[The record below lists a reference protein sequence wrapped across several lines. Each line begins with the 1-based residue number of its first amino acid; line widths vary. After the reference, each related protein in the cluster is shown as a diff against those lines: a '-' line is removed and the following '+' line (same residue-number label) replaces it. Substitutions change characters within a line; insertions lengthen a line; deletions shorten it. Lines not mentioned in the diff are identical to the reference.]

1 MRMLALGLGVI
12 VGLVA
17 LAPARLLL
25 PAPPLAATSVTGSL
39 WQAQLSGAALG
50 RMQLGDVALA
60 LQPGALLKGR
70 LSWQTAGSLNGQIWR
85 GFTAGGVV
93 GMNGR
98 LIGSPLPGLPL
109 AGISLADV
117 MATRVGAGRCE
128 AAGGQVTADL
138 ALPLA
143 VRFAPLVAMHVPGHY
158 FTNGTPGRNA
168 FLKGL
173 HDAGRLVVLLGLPRS
188 RMGRSCVW
196 LVVFASAADT
206 VAELMA
212 RMTDRRIRHLPILA
226 EGRLTGVISIGDV
239 VKCQIDEATREAE
252 SLRTY
257 IAAG

>member
-70 LSWQTAGSLNGQIWR
+70 LSWQAAGSLNGQIWR

-93 GMNGR
+93 GLNGR
-98 LIGSPLPGLPL
+98 LNGSPLPGLPL

-117 MATRVGAGRCE
+117 MATLDGAGRCE
-128 AAGGQVTADL
+128 AAGGQVMADL

-143 VRFAPLVAMHVPGHY
+143 GQRQLAGAPRCDGAALLLPLASGDGRVRLDV
-158 FTNGTPGRNA
+158 TIT
-168 FLKGL
+168 
-173 HDAGRLVVLLGLPRS
+173 AGRWTARLAVSGAGVGE
-188 RMGRSCVW
+188 
-196 LVVFASAADT
+196 AA
-206 VAELMA
+206 A
-212 RMTDRRIRHLPILA
+212 
-226 EGRLTGVISIGDV
+226 LT
-239 VKCQIDEATREAE
+239 
-252 SLRTY
+252 
-257 IAAG
+257 AAGFREQGGALVKKDSGA